1 MLRRMEKTSIK
12 RPWWKFNEA
21 VVDAC
26 RKVLIIALEIEE
38 IMMSASTIVSRT

>member
-12 RPWWKFNEA
+12 RPWKFNEA

-26 RKVLIIALEIEE
+26 RKVSIIALEIEE
-38 IMMSASTIVSRT
+38 IMMSLQLTIVSRT